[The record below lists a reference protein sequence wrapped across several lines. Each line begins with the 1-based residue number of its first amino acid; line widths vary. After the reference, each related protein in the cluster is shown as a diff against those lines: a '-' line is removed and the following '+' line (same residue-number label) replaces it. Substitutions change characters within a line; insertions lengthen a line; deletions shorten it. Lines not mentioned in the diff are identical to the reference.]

1 MVFLYKKV
9 FELLHVHFIL
19 KKNYIIALYAA
30 GGCFGSMRI
39 FFIGFGQAGGKIV
52 DMFLEQDKKL
62 GRTSFRGIAV
72 NTARTDLM
80 GLKHIELRDR
90 ILIGQTVVKGHGVG
104 TDNAAGAKITMDEA
118 DAILSA
124 IDHRGTHDI
133 DAFLII
139 TGLGGGTGSGG
150 TPVLVRQLRKVY
162 HEPVYVLGI
171 LPAPEEGRLYSFNAA
186 RSLATLIKEADN
198 TFIFD
203 NSAWKN
209 EGESVKSAFSRLND
223 EIVRRFGVLFRAGEV
238 GKAGVGE
245 MVVDSSEIINT
256 LRGGGISTVGYAIAA
271 VTTSRSKKSVSG
283 IIDGIKGSI
292 RKREAAEEVL
302 LGEDRTAKI
311 ISLARRAMLGRLT
324 LPCDF
329 STAERALVLVAG
341 PPDELD
347 RKGIEKAKSWVE
359 ENIAGVEVRGGD
371 YPVNSS
377 YVAAVILLSTIGSAP
392 RIKELLSIARE
403 TKEEVARAQDRQ
415 SLTIDE
421 DIEPLFE

>member
-1 MVFLYKKV
+1 
-9 FELLHVHFIL
+9 
-19 KKNYIIALYAA
+19 
-30 GGCFGSMRI
+30 MRI

-52 DMFLEQDKKL
+52 DMFIEQDRKI
-62 GRTSFRGIAV
+62 GRNSFRAIAV

-80 GLKHIELRDR
+80 GLKFIDLKDR
-90 ILIGQTVVKGHGVG
+90 LLIGQSVVKGHGVG
-104 TDNAAGAKITMDEA
+104 TDNAAGARITMDEA
-118 DAILSA
+118 DSIISA
-124 IDHRGTHDI
+124 IDKKGTHDV
-133 DAFLII
+133 DAFMIVA
-139 TGLGGGTGSGG
+139 GLGGGTGSGG
-150 TPVLVRQLRKVY
+150 SPVLVRQLKKIY

-171 LPAPEEGRLYSFNAA
+171 LPAPEEGKLYSFNAA
-186 RSLATLIKEADN
+186 RSLTTLIKEADN
-198 TFIFD
+198 TFVFD

-209 EGESVKSAFSRLND
+209 EGESIKTAFSRLND
-223 EIVRRFGVLFRAGEV
+223 EVVRRFGVLFRAGEV

-256 LRGGGISTVGYAIAA
+256 LRGGGISTVGYAIAE
-271 VTTSRSKKSVSG
+271 VTTTRSKSPVSG
-283 IIDGIKGSI
+283 IIGGIRSTLK
-292 RKREAAEEVL
+292 KREATEEVL

-311 ISLARRAMLGRLT
+311 ISLVRRAMLGRLT

-371 YPVNSS
+371 YPVNSNF
-377 YVAAVILLSTIGSAP
+377 VAAVVLLSTIGNAP
-392 RIKELLSIARE
+392 RIRELTSIARE
-403 TKEEVARAQDRQ
+403 TQDDVAKAQDRQ
-415 SLTIDE
+415 PLAIDE

>member
-1 MVFLYKKV
+1 MK
-9 FELLHVHFIL
+9 
-19 KKNYIIALYAA
+19 
-30 GGCFGSMRI
+30 I

-52 DMFLEQDKKL
+52 DMFIEQDKKL
-62 GRTSFRGIAV
+62 GRDSFRGIIV

-80 GLKHIELRDR
+80 GLKNIELKDR

-104 TDNAAGAKITMDEA
+104 TDNAAGAKITFDEV
-118 DAILSA
+118 DSIISA
-124 IDHRGTHDI
+124 IDKRGTHDV
-133 DAFLII
+133 DAFII
-139 TGLGGGTGSGG
+139 VAGLGGGTGSGG
-150 TPVLVRQLRKVY
+150 SPVLARHLKKIYR
-162 HEPVYVLGI
+162 EPVYALGI
-171 LPAPEEGRLYSFNAA
+171 LPAPEEGRLYSYNAA
-186 RSLATLIKEADN
+186 RSLATLIKETDN

-209 EGESVKSAFSRLND
+209 EGESIKTAFSRLND

-256 LRGGGISTVGYAIAA
+256 LRGGGITSVGYAITE
-271 VTTSRSKKSVSG
+271 VISSRKKKSM
-283 IIDGIKGSI
+283 GSFI
-292 RKREAAEEVL
+292 GGLKRKKKEATEEVL

-311 ISLARRAMLGRLT
+311 ISLVRRAMLGRLT
-324 LPCDF
+324 VPCDF

-371 YPVNSS
+371 YPVNSE
-377 YVAAVILLSTIGSAP
+377 YVAAVVVLSTVSNAP
-392 RIKELLSIARE
+392 RLKELMSIARI
-403 TKEEVARAQDRQ
+403 TKEDAAKSQEKQP
-415 SLTIDE
+415 LLIDD

>member
-1 MVFLYKKV
+1 M
-9 FELLHVHFIL
+9 FI
-19 KKNYIIALYAA
+19 
-30 GGCFGSMRI
+30 
-39 FFIGFGQAGGKIV
+39 
-52 DMFLEQDKKL
+52 EQDRKL
-62 GRTSFRGIAV
+62 GRNSFRAIAV

-80 GLKHIELRDR
+80 GLKHIELKDR

-104 TDNAAGAKITMDEA
+104 TDNAAGARITMDEV
-118 DAILSA
+118 DSIVSA
-124 IDHRGTHDI
+124 IDRKGTHDV
-133 DAFLII
+133 DAFMVVA
-139 TGLGGGTGSGG
+139 GLGGGTGSGG
-150 TPVLVRQLRKVY
+150 TPVLVRQLKNIY

-171 LPAPEEGRLYSFNAA
+171 LPAPEEGKLYSFNAA
-186 RSLATLIKEADN
+186 RSLTTLIKEADN
-198 TFIFD
+198 TFVFD

-209 EGESVKSAFSRLND
+209 EGESIKSAFSRLND
-223 EIVRRFGVLFRAGEV
+223 EIVRRFGVLFRAGEM

-256 LRGGGISTVGYAIAA
+256 LRGGGISTVGYAIAS
-271 VTTSRSKKSVSG
+271 VTTDRSKSPLSG
-283 IIDGIKGSI
+283 IIGGITSTLK
-292 RKREAAEEVL
+292 KREATEEVL

-311 ISLARRAMLGRLT
+311 ISLVRRAMLGRLT

-371 YPVNSS
+371 YPVRSNF
-377 YVAAVILLSTIGSAP
+377 VAAVVLLSTIGNAP
-392 RIKELLSIARE
+392 RIRELIDIARE
-403 TKEEVARAQDRQ
+403 TKEDAVRAEERKP
-415 SLTIDE
+415 LTIDE

>member
-1 MVFLYKKV
+1 
-9 FELLHVHFIL
+9 
-19 KKNYIIALYAA
+19 
-30 GGCFGSMRI
+30 MRI

-52 DMFLEQDKKL
+52 DMFIEQDRKI
-62 GRTSFRGIAV
+62 GRNSFRAITV

-80 GLKHIELRDR
+80 GLKHIELKDR

-104 TDNAAGAKITMDEA
+104 TDNAAGAKITIDES
-118 DAILSA
+118 DSILSA
-124 IDHRGTHDI
+124 IDRRGTHDV
-133 DAFLII
+133 DAFMIVA
-139 TGLGGGTGSGG
+139 GLGGGTGSGG
-150 TPVLVRQLRKVY
+150 TPVLVRQLKKVY

-171 LPAPEEGRLYSFNAA
+171 LPAPEEGRLYSLNAA

-223 EIVRRFGVLFRAGEV
+223 EIVRRFGVLFRAGEI

-271 VTTSRSKKSVSG
+271 VTTQRGKRSVSG
-283 IIDGIKGSI
+283 LIGGLTGSLK
-292 RKREAAEEVL
+292 KREATEEVL

-311 ISLARRAMLGRLT
+311 ISLVRRAMLGRLT

-371 YPVNSS
+371 YPVNSNF
-377 YVAAVILLSTIGSAP
+377 VATVVLLSTIGSAP
-392 RIKELLSIARE
+392 RIRELLSIARE
-403 TKEEVARAQDRQ
+403 TKEDAARAQERQ
-415 SLTIDE
+415 PLTIDE
-421 DIEPLFE
+421 DIEPLFD